1 MSLTD
6 LLPNRPF
13 AQATVISLI
22 MFCCS
27 GMNSTVLA
35 LGAGG
40 SRAEMIP
47 LVNRITAV
55 GLAVAAV
62 AGVFGGTLTNK
73 LGPKATLLIATSG
86 YPSFVACLW

>member
-1 MSLTD
+1 
-6 LLPNRPF
+6 
-13 AQATVISLI
+13 
-22 MFCCS
+22 
-27 GMNSTVLA
+27 MNSTVLA

-73 LGPKATLLIATSG
+73 LGPKTTLLIATSG